1 MQAMTISDIRCR
13 FYHQKI
19 LFFINFM
26 VIHHHSDDS

>member
-26 VIHHHSDDS
+26 VIHYHSDDS